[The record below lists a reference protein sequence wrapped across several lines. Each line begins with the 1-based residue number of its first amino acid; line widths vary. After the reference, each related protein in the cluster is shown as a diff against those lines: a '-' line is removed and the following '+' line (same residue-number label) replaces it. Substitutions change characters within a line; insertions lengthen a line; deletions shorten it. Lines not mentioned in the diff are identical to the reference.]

1 MKAKLVP
8 LYLKSSP
15 DEKFYQQTSNLK
27 TLFKEEID
35 LLNPIPLGEK
45 LPEADAVIFPQ
56 ILGEAYRKIDDF
68 YNIKLPILVIT
79 SEFGTV
85 SMWDWEVVS
94 YLKMKGLEVFAPY
107 NIEMSK
113 KILKCLALKEK

>member
-45 LPEADAVIFPQ
+45 LPEAEDVYKRQ
-56 ILGEAYRKIDDF
+56 
-68 YNIKLPILVIT
+68 LVRT
-79 SEFGTV
+79 WKPS
-85 SMWDWEVVS
+85 D
-94 YLKMKGLEVFAPY
+94 
-107 NIEMSK
+107 
-113 KILKCLALKEK
+113 